1 MDRLTDLS
9 PMCAC
14 LGKAKHPFLKPNNS
28 IINDDLAKVI
38 AKIKLSTH

>member
-1 MDRLTDLS
+1 MHGVADLS

-14 LGKAKHPFLKPNNS
+14 LGKAKHPFLKPNDS
-28 IINDDLAKVI
+28 TTNDDLAQVI